1 MHYFSILNKFEKIE
15 YDFPDEF
22 EIKVFYLNENLCEIY
37 CKRLD
42 STWGWGLNLQVKI
55 FDMENENYY
64 QILDF
69 GNSEENIKN
78 LEFSTFI
85 KLKLNTIINFT
96 IPKII
101 YPRNNILI
109 SNKYDIINF
118 NNFFSNDTILN
129 KFIDFHFVVYY
140 INEYKLKL
148 IIRRMDEDIGW
159 NNEIKLVL
167 YDNTNLN
174 IKEYITI
181 GSSYYN
187 YKVLILNTKIEL
199 NILENDYEQE
209 IPKIIFQTGYSC
221 EFKNILHYNSIMTF
235 IELNPEYTYIYFDDI
250 SARKFLREN
259 FNNDVNYA
267 YDLLVPGA
275 FKADL
280 LRYCFL
286 FNNGGCYFDC
296 KQILKIPIRMFLDYD
311 KTLILCNDVIENAL
325 LNAII
330 FSSIK
335 NNIIEKAIKD
345 CVYNIVN
352 KLGREA
358 LDVTGPVFFYK
369 SINEYISDENLIL
382 QNNRPRDNF
391 VDFTNDYY
399 NNNITLI
406 KNNKIIINR
415 FYKGYYINYIDN
427 NHYGK
432 LYNNNEIYYKNFQ
445 NLSKIKICVYPN
457 KYDDKFLF
465 YIKNNILTVKRT
477 DSNDGWHF
485 DLKILIIDA
494 NYKDNL
500 IHVGESKNNYKELVI
515 GKN

>member
-1 MHYFSILNKFEKIE
+1 
-15 YDFPDEF
+15 
-22 EIKVFYLNENLCEIY
+22 
-37 CKRLD
+37 
-42 STWGWGLNLQVKI
+42 
-55 FDMENENYY
+55 
-64 QILDF
+64 
-69 GNSEENIKN
+69 
-78 LEFSTFI
+78 
-85 KLKLNTIINFT
+85 
-96 IPKII
+96 
-101 YPRNNILI
+101 
-109 SNKYDIINF
+109 
-118 NNFFSNDTILN
+118 
-129 KFIDFHFVVYY
+129 
-140 INEYKLKL
+140 
-148 IIRRMDEDIGW
+148 
-159 NNEIKLVL
+159 
-167 YDNTNLN
+167 
-174 IKEYITI
+174 
-181 GSSYYN
+181 
-187 YKVLILNTKIEL
+187 
-199 NILENDYEQE
+199 
-209 IPKIIFQTGYSC
+209 
-221 EFKNILHYNSIMTF
+221 
-235 IELNPEYTYIYFDDI
+235 
-250 SARKFLREN
+250 
-259 FNNDVNYA
+259 
-267 YDLLVPGA
+267 
-275 FKADL
+275 
-280 LRYCFL
+280 
-286 FNNGGCYFDC
+286 
-296 KQILKIPIRMFLDYD
+296 MFLDYD

-465 YIKNNILTVKRT
+465 YIKNNVLTVKRT

-485 DLKILIIDA
+485 DLKILIIDTF
-494 NYKDNL
+494 YRDNL
-500 IHVGESKNNYKELVI
+500 IHVGESKNNYTEIVI